1 MYCHLSLAVEMS
13 MPLNSSSVLEFHGD
27 SYVELKL
34 SNNVAKTFAYDVWF
48 LPTKPDGTLLS
59 FSSLFYLRTKVISM
73 GAHRQGQEGSFDPP
87 PWKTETFFCNRVISR
102 NLFGPNIIWL
112 VHAKRTQGQNYAQQA
127 GGFSQHS
134 RQPSTDLA
142 KAAGGCSFYSAIR
155 QVH

>member
-73 GAHRQGQEGSFDPP
+73 GAHRQGQGGSFDPP
-87 PWKTETFFCNRVISR
+87 LE
-102 NLFGPNIIWL
+102 
-112 VHAKRTQGQNYAQQA
+112 
-127 GGFSQHS
+127 
-134 RQPSTDLA
+134 D
-142 KAAGGCSFYSAIR
+142 
-155 QVH
+155 

>member
-87 PWKTETFFCNRVISR
+87 PGRLK
-102 NLFGPNIIWL
+102 
-112 VHAKRTQGQNYAQQA
+112 
-127 GGFSQHS
+127 HS
-134 RQPSTDLA
+134 SVTA
-142 KAAGGCSFYSAIR
+142 S
-155 QVH
+155 